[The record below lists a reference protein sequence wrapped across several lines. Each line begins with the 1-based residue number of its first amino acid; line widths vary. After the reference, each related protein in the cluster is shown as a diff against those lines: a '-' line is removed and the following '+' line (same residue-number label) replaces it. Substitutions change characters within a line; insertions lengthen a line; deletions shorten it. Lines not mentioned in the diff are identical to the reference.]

1 MLQILR
7 PPMEPPLRVLVCFLG
22 WTLAPGCGGD
32 EAPESGEPF
41 APKAT
46 VEVTTLAPEE
56 LRNIVEIPGQLESEQ
71 TVWVRSEIE
80 GILASIDF
88 EEGQQVAAGEILFQL
103 RDDEQRARLRE
114 SEAELALA
122 QDVFQRT
129 KKLANKNVSSAAQL
143 DRARAELSVA
153 QARLELSRV
162 QLERTR
168 IPAPFAGVV
177 GARAVSIGE
186 RVGEETRLVPLDSVD
201 RLQLV
206 FSLSEV
212 AVGVVQRGAPVR
224 IRVAPYPD
232 EVFEGEVFF
241 VSPTLDPL
249 GRRIVLKAWI
259 PNSDGR
265 LRSGLFATIEAEI
278 ERRPDALMVPETAVV
293 YDLDGAY
300 VWRVGEDDA
309 AERVAVEVGLHV
321 EGRVEVRRGLR
332 SGDEV
337 VTAGTHKLQ
346 TGTSID
352 RAAPP
357 PPAHAMGGGEPERGS

>member
-1 MLQILR
+1 
-7 PPMEPPLRVLVCFLG
+7 MEPQLRVLVCSLA
-22 WTLAPGCGGD
+22 WLLAPACGGD
-32 EAPESGEPF
+32 AAPESGKPF
-41 APKAT
+41 VPKAT
-46 VEVTTLAPEE
+46 VEVATVAPEE

-88 EEGQQVAAGEILFQL
+88 EEGQQVEAGQILFRL
-103 RDDEQRARLRE
+103 RDDEQRARVRE

-129 KKLANKNVSSAAQL
+129 KKLASKNVSSAAQL
-143 DRARAELSVA
+143 DRARAERSVA
-153 QARLELSRV
+153 RARLELARV
-162 QLERTR
+162 LLERTR
-168 IPAPFAGVV
+168 IPAPFAGVL

-186 RVGEETRLVPLDSVD
+186 RVGEETRLVPLDSVG

-206 FSLSEV
+206 FSLPEV
-212 AVGVVQRGAPVR
+212 AVGVVEPGAPVR

-259 PNSDGR
+259 PNTDGR
-265 LRSGLFATIEAEI
+265 LRPGLFATIEAEI
-278 ERRPDALMVPETAVV
+278 ERRPDALLVPETAVV

-309 AERVAVEVGLHV
+309 AERVAVEVGLHAD
-321 EGRVEVRRGLR
+321 GRVEVRRGLR
-332 SGDEV
+332 SGDV
-337 VTAGTHKLQ
+337 IVTAGTHKLQ

-357 PPAHAMGGGEPERGS
+357 PPAHAMGEGEPEHGS

>member
-1 MLQILR
+1 V
-7 PPMEPPLRVLVCFLG
+7 EPPLRVLVCSLG
-22 WTLAPGCGGD
+22 WLLAQGCG
-32 EAPESGEPF
+32 SGEATETGKPP

-46 VEVTTLAPEE
+46 VEVTTVAPEE
-56 LRNIVEIPGQLESEQ
+56 LRHIVEIPGQLESEQ
-71 TVWVRSEIE
+71 KVWVRSEIE

-88 EEGQQVAAGEILFQL
+88 EEGQQVEAGEILFQL

-114 SEAELALA
+114 AEAELALA
-122 QDVFQRT
+122 QDVFRRT
-129 KKLANKNVSSAAQL
+129 KKLASKNVSSAAQL
-143 DRARAELSVA
+143 DRAQAELSVA
-153 QARLELSRV
+153 RARLELSRV
-162 QLERTR
+162 LFERTR

-186 RVGEETRLVPLDSVD
+186 RVGQETRLVPLDSLD

-206 FSLSEV
+206 FSLPEV
-212 AVGVVQRGAPVR
+212 AVGVVQPGAPVR

-249 GRRIVLKAWI
+249 GRRLVLKAWI

-265 LRSGLFATIEAEI
+265 LRPGLFATIEAEI
-278 ERRPDALMVPETAVV
+278 ERRPDALLVPETAVV

-300 VWRVGEDDA
+300 VWRVGEDDT
-309 AERVAVEVGLHV
+309 AERVAVEVGLHAD
-321 EGRVEVRRGLR
+321 GRVEVRSGLR

-337 VTAGTHKLQ
+337 VSAGTHKVQ
-346 TGTSID
+346 IGTSID
-352 RAAPP
+352 RAPPP
-357 PPAHAMGGGEPERGS
+357 PPAHAMGEGEPEHGS

>member
-1 MLQILR
+1 
-7 PPMEPPLRVLVCFLG
+7 MEPPLRVQRCIVGLL
-22 WTLAPGCGGD
+22 LAAACGGGEP
-32 EAPESGEPF
+32 EAGGEPF
-41 APKAT
+41 TPKAT
-46 VEVTTLAPEE
+46 VEVATLQPQE
-56 LRNIVEIPGQLESEQ
+56 LRNVAEIPGQLESEQ

-80 GILASIDF
+80 GILASIEF
-88 EEGQQVAAGEILFQL
+88 EEGQQVEAGQVLFRI

-114 SEAELALA
+114 AEAELALA
-122 QDVFQRT
+122 QDVFRRT
-129 KKLANKNVSSAAQL
+129 TKLASKNVSSAAQL

-153 QARLELSRV
+153 RARLELARV

-186 RVGEETRLVPLDSVD
+186 RVGEETRLVPLDSLD

-206 FSLSEV
+206 FSLPEV
-212 AVGVVQRGAPVR
+212 AVGVVRPGAPVR
-224 IRVAPYPD
+224 LRVAPYPD

-249 GRRIVLKAWI
+249 GRRIVLKAWV

-265 LRSGLFATIEAEI
+265 LRAGLFATIEAEL
-278 ERRPDALMVPETAVV
+278 ERRPEALVVPETAVV

-309 AERVAVEVGLHV
+309 AERVAVEVGLHAD
-321 EGRVEVRRGLR
+321 GRVEVRRGLR
-332 SGDEV
+332 PGDEI

-346 TGTSID
+346 IGTTID

-357 PPAHAMGGGEPERGS
+357 PPAHAMGGGEPEHGS